1 MISKEKFLAISS
13 VGVQYVGLFALFKL
27 LSTHLESMIF
37 AKYLLFNAAVNLIL
51 GLPFTGV
58 QQAITRF
65 GSGGDAVR
73 AHNVMTIA
81 VVQSAIAAS
90 LIALI
95 LFSISIMPSAQ
106 ELEVR
111 YQSSF
116 AFAFALTEALK
127 LYVLAYEN
135 ALMRRKAYLILTVSE
150 YSAKF
155 LLVSVLLAFNL
166 ASFFNLVF
174 SLAVSNVIVFFIFTR
189 GSKFNWDSLRLWSL
203 LRSPLS
209 LQILHFAVPVAC
221 WSIFGWLRDMSGRYV
236 VDALL
241 TKVDVAG
248 FAVLTTLTTL
258 IPGLINALVGNY
270 YIPIVY
276 AEHNAGKCNV
286 EKNMNRIT
294 LRLLLLGAFIVTLA
308 IFASDLFVVIASS
321 EKYRFVAIYLPYTLT
336 AYFVFMVAM
345 VASTELYA
353 KGKANSLLLPNVIS
367 GLVGIGSLYFF
378 ISSRGFTGGV
388 IGFFVTYVSYAI
400 SVLLLLVYYRS
411 GHRAADSMD
420 AK

>member
-1 MISKEKFLAISS
+1 
-13 VGVQYVGLFALFKL
+13 
-27 LSTHLESMIF
+27 
-37 AKYLLFNAAVNLIL
+37 
-51 GLPFTGV
+51 
-58 QQAITRF
+58 
-65 GSGGDAVR
+65 
-73 AHNVMTIA
+73 
-81 VVQSAIAAS
+81 
-90 LIALI
+90 
-95 LFSISIMPSAQ
+95 
-106 ELEVR
+106 
-111 YQSSF
+111 
-116 AFAFALTEALK
+116 
-127 LYVLAYEN
+127 
-135 ALMRRKAYLILTVSE
+135 
-150 YSAKF
+150 
-155 LLVSVLLAFNL
+155 LVSVLLAFNL